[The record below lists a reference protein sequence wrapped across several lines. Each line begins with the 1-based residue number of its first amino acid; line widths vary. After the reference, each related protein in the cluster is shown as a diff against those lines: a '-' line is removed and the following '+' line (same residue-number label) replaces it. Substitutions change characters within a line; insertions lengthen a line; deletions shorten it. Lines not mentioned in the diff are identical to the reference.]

1 MAVAV
6 LDAIEARALSFRRGE
21 ASSIDE
27 KSASDSARIVS
38 SAVRDT
44 DVSLAS
50 SAVSSAVRMGCVP
63 RSVSSAVRDTDASP
77 AASSESCS
85 PPEIGTFY
93 LPAISL

>member
-6 LDAIEARALSFRRGE
+6 LDATEARALSFRRGE

-44 DVSLAS
+44 DVCLVS
-50 SAVSSAVRMGCVP
+50 SAASSAVRM
-63 RSVSSAVRDTDASP
+63 
-77 AASSESCS
+77 
-85 PPEIGTFY
+85 
-93 LPAISL
+93 